1 MMRNGERV
9 DLAREKEKLSLA
21 LGSHSTRYW
30 EIFRDFIQAKLSKP
44 EFDLAAR
51 RILSE
56 NNLVLHN
63 QFVLNILHN
72 ARSPRPPPEYFKQ
85 ALQSPMKTIDKRK
98 TKASQDASARKKRVN
113 PAEVQP
119 YSVLKRKGLS
129 GVIRIQHIP
138 NDELEGSSVPPTMS
152 PLDEQLV
159 TDPEQFAL
167 RQKMK
172 RTANEV
178 SVVEVSNDSVGCMKS
193 ALEIQLKRIIALCIE
208 EKKGQQRSINKE
220 DVYHVILNNPSFFS
234 NTGTIDQERALLLL
248 E

>member
-1 MMRNGERV
+1 MRNGERV
-9 DLAREKEKLSLA
+9 DLAREKEQLSRA
-21 LGSHSTRYW
+21 LGSHSNRYW

-51 RILSE
+51 RILTE

-63 QFVLNILHN
+63 QFVLSILHN
-72 ARSPRPPPEYFKQ
+72 ARSPRPPPDYLKQ

-98 TKASQDASARKKRVN
+98 TKTQEAPGRKKRVN

-138 NDELEGSSVPPTMS
+138 NDEVEGSSVPTMS

-178 SVVEVSNDSVGCMKS
+178 SVVEVSNDSVGCMKT

-208 EKKGQQRSINKE
+208 EKKGQTRKINKE
-220 DVYHVILNNPSFFS
+220 DMYHVILNNPAFFS
-234 NTGTIDQERALLLL
+234 NTGSIDQERALLLL